1 LFGPHRLFTS
11 SLFPA
16 RACHNHVGRG
26 GAARPGG
33 GSRGLRQAG
42 AARQPPAA
50 VYARG
55 KGRTAASTARP
66 RGARLQNDHH
76 HQLTIASPPPPL
88 SSQQSRDA
96 RHKNADDV
104 ALYGSLLLKHHR
116 ATVLARGGEEELWLL
131 HEQTAAALLEAGC
144 LTQAVALIK
153 AVLERW
159 PDSRRARRLQGM
171 YYEAASQWDK
181 AEAVYE
187 SMLDA
192 DPADE
197 AATKRLAALSRS
209 RGDPAGAAAIL
220 RTYLDHFQGDLQA
233 WEELCELYCEA
244 GALKQ
249 AAFCAE
255 EAILLAP
262 GNPAAH
268 LRYADL
274 LYSLGG
280 AEQCRTA
287 RSYYSKALQL
297 SGGRNPRAIIGLL
310 ATTGG
315 GRDPAAGAVEAPAGD
330 AGAAVAAAA
339 STTDRASLE
348 QLPAT
353 AAELLREMYRDM
365 ASPVLRPLMEA
376 MLVAQGHAGLA
387 AVAGKGV

>member
-1 LFGPHRLFTS
+1 MSAEDELRDLEADLAAYGKRVPPA
-11 SLFPA
+11 SL
-16 RACHNHVGRG
+16 
-26 GAARPGG
+26 
-33 GSRGLRQAG
+33 LRQFM
-42 AARQPPAA
+42 R
-50 VYARG
+50 V
-55 KGRTAASTARP
+55 
-66 RGARLQNDHH
+66 
-76 HQLTIASPPPPL
+76 
-88 SSQQSRDA
+88 SREA
-96 RHKNADDV
+96 RHKNAEDV

-116 ATVLARGGEEELWLL
+116 ASVAHNEEELWLL
-131 HEQTAAALLEAGC
+131 HEQTAVALLEAGRPE
-144 LTQAVALIK
+144 LAVPLIK

-159 PDSRRARRLQGM
+159 PESKRARRLQGM
-171 YYEAASQWDK
+171 YYEAASQWDR

-209 RGDPAGAAAIL
+209 RGDAAGAAALL

-233 WEELCELYCEA
+233 WEELADLYCEQ

-249 AAFCAE
+249 AAFCLE

-268 LRYADL
+268 LKYADL

-287 RSYYSKALQL
+287 RAYYSKALQL
-297 SGGRNPRAIIGLL
+297 SGGRCSRALVGLL
-310 ATTGG
+310 AATGG
-315 GRDPAAGAVEAPAGD
+315 GRDPAAGAVDVAGDD
-330 AGAAVAAAA
+330 AGAAVAAAS

-348 QLPAT
+348 ALPGA
-353 AAELLREMYRDM
+353 AAELLRATYADS
-365 ASPVLRPLMEA
+365 APPALRPLMEA

-387 AVAGKGV
+387 KTAAAVAGGSKNDRDR